1 MSDCRCSVSVI
12 LLHSW
17 ILFIVRDS
25 FFPAIQLKF
34 SLTWL
39 PPITPNY
46 RLIKPLDYCEQF
58 SSLPSPTSTFLQ
70 KFPEPITGLYWMS
83 GNWNPQVYSMELWS
97 GVWGCMLKALSLF
110 LVILLT
116 PNFQK
121 VPTIKGYVSWRL
133 PGTKRKAQL
142 WICGGC
148 LRAKFQWKGIMF
160 WISEPSRSASSPA
173 HLQTLAEGPLFD
185 TYWRALLF
193 LTPERIQFTLDSLAS
208 P

>member
-1 MSDCRCSVSVI
+1 MVPRYVFHPKYRDQITNKEIMSDGRCSVSVI

-46 RLIKPLDYCEQF
+46 KLKPLDYCEQF

-83 GNWNPQVYSMELWS
+83 GSWNPQVYSMELRS
-97 GVWGCMLKALSLF
+97 GVWSCTLKACSLF
-110 LVILLT
+110 LVILLI
-116 PNFQK
+116 PSFQK
-121 VPTIKGYVSWRL
+121 VPTIKAVWAEDCLEQSGRHRYGSVE
-133 PGTKRKAQL
+133 GT
-142 WICGGC
+142 CGSN
-148 LRAKFQWKGIMF
+148 FN
-160 WISEPSRSASSPA
+160 
-173 HLQTLAEGPLFD
+173 
-185 TYWRALLF
+185 
-193 LTPERIQFTLDSLAS
+193 ERE
-208 P
+208 

>member
-1 MSDCRCSVSVI
+1 MVPRYVFHPKYRDQITNKEIMSDCRCSVSVI

-70 KFPEPITGLYWMS
+70 KFPEPITELYWMS
-83 GNWNPQVYSMELWS
+83 GDWNPQVYSMECKS
-97 GVWGCMLKALSLF
+97 GVWGCLLKACSLF
-110 LVILLT
+110 LVIFLT
-116 PNFQK
+116 PGFQK
-121 VPTIKGYVSWRL
+121 VSTIKDDWSEN
-133 PGTKRKAQL
+133 
-142 WICGGC
+142 C
-148 LRAKFQWKGIMF
+148 L
-160 WISEPSRSASSPA
+160 E
-173 HLQTLAEGPLFD
+173 
-185 TYWRALLF
+185 
-193 LTPERIQFTLDSLAS
+193 
-208 P
+208 